1 MQSFHATESFLMLTP
16 EPKQAMDDRLAT
28 GCCVPSQVRPRT
40 EEHKSHSYASSSASR
55 FICNAD
61 PGNADRLSQHGGTCA
76 NSSTHSWRSVF
87 KHLLQQ
93 PSHNILFSK
102 QASAIIHLPVREET
116 AVPEAGHLVETFP
129 HSHDKS
135 LKSCQSYSPKMLLGT

>member
-1 MQSFHATESFLMLTP
+1 MLTLVMLTACLSMV
-16 EPKQAMDDRLAT
+16 EHVLILALFLD
-28 GCCVPSQVRPRT
+28 
-40 EEHKSHSYASSSASR
+40 K
-55 FICNAD
+55 
-61 PGNADRLSQHGGTCA
+61 
-76 NSSTHSWRSVF
+76 WRSIF
-87 KHLLQQ
+87 KHFLQQ